1 MPENAVPSD
10 ALETIVKLL
19 SRKFD
24 QARLATIV
32 RQSTGRDVQDFLS
45 PQASRETATRSLI
58 DTLQDEG
65 LVQAFLAFA
74 LSEAL
79 DDPGFRRGL
88 VDAYPPAF
96 RPVVDLD
103 TIIPST
109 IDEIRRAMHEIAK
122 FPYGDAA
129 TESATLRS
137 AREATVRLRRTVCGL
152 QILRLLCNADLML
165 STIEDAG
172 PATFERTR
180 LDEAVRA
187 NIRALAQTTPKLAD
201 LFPPA
206 VTLPLGRFAHGVEDV
221 NFGGQNRE
229 RIRAIRA
236 IAALCLVEV
245 EMATFASAR
254 LNIVSLYEALPLDVS
269 IRIASVFS
277 NFYILVSF
285 LVSRTAELRLWR
297 RIDMA
302 VGDLEF
308 SLTQDPGG
316 FMQSWS
322 RARDT
327 IQSMQWLGSL
337 NSQALWASAWRKTV
351 AKIDDVLGS
360 GIETRELNIAF
371 EDLKRITRIK
381 FIETST
387 QFSTEV
393 GRIEQVA
400 EALTE
405 FAGAV
410 RP

>member
-1 MPENAVPSD
+1 MPENAVPSE

-19 SRKFD
+19 SRTFD
-24 QARLATIV
+24 QDRLATIV

-45 PQASRETATRSLI
+45 PQAGRETATRNLI
-58 DTLQDEG
+58 DNLQDQG
-65 LVQAFLAFA
+65 LVQAFLAFT

-88 VDAYPPAF
+88 VDAYPFAF

-103 TIIPST
+103 TIIPAT
-109 IDEIRRAMHEIAK
+109 IDEIRRAMREIAR

-129 TESATLRS
+129 TESATLKS
-137 AREATVRLRRTVCGL
+137 AREATLRLRRTVYGL

-165 STIEDAG
+165 STIEDTVP
-172 PATFERTR
+172 PALDRSR

-187 NIRALAQTTPKLAD
+187 NIRALAQTAPKLAD

-206 VTLPLGRFAHGVEDV
+206 VTLPLARFAQAVDGAD
-221 NFGGQNRE
+221 FAGQGRE

-236 IAALCLVEV
+236 TAALCLIEV
-245 EMATFASAR
+245 EMATFSSAR

-269 IRIASVFS
+269 IKIAAVFS

-308 SLTQDPGG
+308 SLAQDPAG
-316 FMQSWS
+316 FMQCWS

-337 NSQALWASAWRKTV
+337 NAQALWASAWRKTV

-360 GIETRELNIAF
+360 GIATRELNIAF
-371 EDLKRITRIK
+371 EDLKRITGIK

-387 QFSTEV
+387 QFSAEV

-400 EALTE
+400 EALTD
-405 FAGAV
+405 FAGAI